1 MSNRNWKFIGDREN
15 ASFRHT
21 IVLKPE
27 ARIGKVKEL
36 EGYSKHKHHEEL
48 ADKVKCFA
56 EYLSRISCA
65 YLSKS
70 VVIEFHSNNRQGKDN
85 DDLLCY
91 VTAGKY
97 WIHPRFINVT
107 SIIDLLNKAVTI
119 GLQPEDKPKKVLKRT
134 DYDKLFIYQK
144 DKFKSE
150 KELGEYCRKLM
161 DDGLPPGRVEGYYFD
176 VRSKY
181 DLR

>member
-27 ARIGKVKEL
+27 FRVGKVQEL
-36 EGYSKHKHHEEL
+36 DGYSKHKHHNEL
-48 ADKVKCFA
+48 SDKTKCFS
-56 EYLSRISCA
+56 EYVSRISCG

-70 VVIEFHSNNRQGKDN
+70 TVIEFFANDRQGREKDE
-85 DDLLCY
+85 LLCY

-97 WIHPRFINVT
+97 WIHPRYSNVQ
-107 SIIDLLNKAVTI
+107 SLIDLLNKAVST
-119 GLQPEDKPKKVLKRT
+119 GLQPEDKPSKIIRKT
-134 DYDKLFIYQK
+134 DYDKLFVYDIN
-144 DKFKSE
+144 KFKKE
-150 KELGEYCRKLM
+150 KDLSDYCAKLLNQ
-161 DDGLPPGRVEGYYFD
+161 GVPRGRVEGYYFD

-181 DLR
+181 DLQ